1 MFTAASFF
9 YIVKFAVV
17 TTLQNKSFSSA
28 LAVTLYKQALP
39 IEVTGELQIKQLY
52 PVYFYVFKFRFFVL
66 SIYFTSSCT

>member
-1 MFTAASFF
+1 MSCLVICKCLLPQVFF

-39 IEVTGELQIKQLY
+39 IEVTGESQIKQLY
-52 PVYFYVFKFRFFVL
+52 PVYLIR
-66 SIYFTSSCT
+66 I